1 MLQFKIIAARQLA
14 EQTGM
19 GELQALR
26 QIQMLELG
34 ERRQGEERRAIL
46 RDIFSPDRRSF
57 E

>member
-1 MLQFKIIAARQLA
+1 MMQFKIIAARQLA

-57 E
+57 G

>member
-1 MLQFKIIAARQLA
+1 MQFKIIAARQLA
-14 EQTGM
+14 DATGM

-57 E
+57 G